1 MILTK
6 KRYDESAL
14 NEREGR
20 NSNQF
25 KIADDVLPKWLE
37 SKNGFNEAK
46 RLIDNIRIE
55 MDKDQ
60 VSKKDKKVIND
71 LNKLIIDI
79 SNDKMK
85 EKDAI
90 ERLEKKN
97 VWFDTVK
104 ARGKNCFSK

>member
-1 MILTK
+1 
-6 KRYDESAL
+6 
-14 NEREGR
+14 
-20 NSNQF
+20 
-25 KIADDVLPKWLE
+25 
-37 SKNGFNEAK
+37 
-46 RLIDNIRIE
+46 

-85 EKDAI
+85 EKDAV
-90 ERLEKKN
+90 ERLGKKN

-104 ARGKNCFSK
+104 ARRKNCFSK